1 MEERIIKHPLKNI
14 VFQYDET
21 KLETIAEKKLIE
33 AYLIDHN
40 NYYPLMAPCS
50 KLIYEYKEQRY
61 KAEDIL
67 KKLIPVTQTIDRM
80 YTEAVAIMD
89 QNKEEILSFLTKQ
102 SEYYSTIHDFHV
114 ENIDPLAE
122 EQNKL
127 DDAYFDLEEKS
138 ENLQLEDSEFDR
150 LESICWSN
158 KEYETYSLDII
169 SLNDDKEKFF
179 ETIDKI
185 ELLNQ
190 ERNSELKLYNSV
202 MKNTSATYEKV
213 EEIKKLINQCL
224 NDTGDLDSSVSDS
237 FATGKGDETKKPFYL
252 LAPGDKK
259 VTEFKSN
266 YGLLAHSSSRF
277 LNISVSEEVL
287 NSLNP
292 GHIEHL
298 IICLQHFPKLIEKMA
313 FSLDV
318 FFEDADGIKLPTE
331 TWLGHEPYIHFL
343 SVMDRLPCAVFFFS
357 DRNVR
362 SYILMGSLI
371 RTFSNAK
378 SENNTILFEGEN
390 LEALCNRV
398 YTACWFM
405 MVFCYNTGF
414 DPKEII
420 QTLLDELE
428 LEPITYEMVR
438 KNFDDDLIKGIQIKA
453 IPVVRNEDG
462 TMTVTDSEE

>member
-14 VFQYDET
+14 VLQYDET
-21 KLETIAEKKLIE
+21 KPETTAEKKLIE
-33 AYLIDHN
+33 AYLIDHD

-50 KLIYEYKEQRY
+50 KLIYEYKELGY
-61 KAEDIL
+61 KAEDIF
-67 KKLIPVTQTIDRM
+67 KKLIPVTQTINRM
-80 YTEAVAIMD
+80 YEEVVAIME
-89 QNKEEILSFLTKQ
+89 QNKEEILSLDTTQ

-114 ENIDPLAE
+114 NNIEPLGE

-127 DDAYFDLEEKS
+127 DEAYFDLEEKS
-138 ENLQLEDSEFDR
+138 ENLQREDSEFDR

-158 KEYETYSLDII
+158 KEYETYSLDIM
-169 SLNDDKEKFF
+169 SFSDDTEKFGVA
-179 ETIDKI
+179 IDKI
-185 ELLNQ
+185 DLLNE
-190 ERNSELKLYNSV
+190 ERSKELELYNAV
-202 MKNTSATYEKV
+202 MNNTSAAYEKIEV
-213 EEIKKLINQCL
+213 IKKLINQCL
-224 NDTGDLDSSVSDS
+224 NDTGDWDSSVSDS
-237 FATGKGDETKKPFYL
+237 FAAGTGDETKKPFYL
-252 LAPGDKK
+252 LSPGDKK

-298 IICLQHFPKLIEKMA
+298 IICLQHFPKLIAKMA

-318 FFEDADGIKLPTE
+318 LFEDADGIILPKE
-331 TWLGHEPYIHFL
+331 TWLGQEPYIHFL
-343 SVMDRLPCAVFFFS
+343 SVMDRLPCAVFFFC
-357 DRNVR
+357 DRDVR

-371 RTFSNAK
+371 RTISDAK
-378 SENNTILFEGEN
+378 SENHTILFEGEN

-420 QTLLDELE
+420 ETFLDELE
-428 LEPITYEMVR
+428 LDPITYEMVK
-438 KNFDDDLIKGIQIKA
+438 KNFDEDLIKGIHIKA
-453 IPVVRNEDG
+453 IPVTRNEDG
-462 TMTVTDSEE
+462 TETVID

>member
-14 VFQYDET
+14 VLQYDET
-21 KLETIAEKKLIE
+21 KPETTAEKKLIE
-33 AYLIDHN
+33 AYLIDHD
-40 NYYPLMAPCS
+40 NYYPLIAPCS
-50 KLIYEYKEQRY
+50 KLIYEYKELGY

-67 KKLIPVTQTIDRM
+67 KKLIPVTQTINRM
-80 YTEAVAIMD
+80 YEEAVAIME
-89 QNKEEILSFLTKQ
+89 QNKEEILSLHTTQ

-114 ENIDPLAE
+114 NNIEPLGE

-127 DDAYFDLEEKS
+127 DEAYFDLEEKS
-138 ENLQLEDSEFDR
+138 ENLQREDSEFDR

-158 KEYETYSLDII
+158 KEYETYSLDIM
-169 SLNDDKEKFF
+169 SFSDDTEKFG
-179 ETIDKI
+179 EAIDKI
-185 ELLNQ
+185 ELLNE
-190 ERNSELKLYNSV
+190 ERSKELKLYNAV
-202 MKNTSATYEKV
+202 MNNTSAAYEKIEV
-213 EEIKKLINQCL
+213 IKKLINQCL
-224 NDTGDLDSSVSDS
+224 NDTGDWDSSVSDS
-237 FATGKGDETKKPFYL
+237 FAAGTGDETKKPFYL
-252 LAPGDKK
+252 LSPGDKK

-298 IICLQHFPKLIEKMA
+298 IICLQHFPKLISKMA

-318 FFEDADGIKLPTE
+318 LFEDADGIKLPKE
-331 TWLGHEPYIHFL
+331 TWLGQEPYIHFL
-343 SVMDRLPCAVFFFS
+343 SVMDRLPCAVFFFC
-357 DRNVR
+357 DRDVR

-371 RTFSNAK
+371 RKISDAK
-378 SENNTILFEGEN
+378 SENHTILFEGEN

-420 QTLLDELE
+420 ETFLDELE
-428 LEPITYEMVR
+428 LDPITYEMVK
-438 KNFDDDLIKGIQIKA
+438 KNFDEDLIKGIQIKA
-453 IPVVRNEDG
+453 TPVIRNEDG
-462 TMTVTDSEE
+462 TETVID